1 MAAKFYFLMLIFFW
15 STRLF
20 CLPDDIKA
28 PINVVSD
35 RAEKNEKEGTI
46 TYEGSVVV
54 RQGSIKINADKVT
67 IITDAVKGDRIVS
80 KGKPARYQ
88 QIHNTQD
95 GLVLASAN
103 TINYFLKS
111 ERIGLI
117 QDASLEQ
124 NGTTITGDK
133 IDYDLQAEI
142 VKASSRE
149 NTKQRIEM
157 VIPPTK

>member
-28 PINVVSD
+28 PIKVVSD